1 MVAFFLQY
9 IRFQK
14 RRSPHTILAY
24 ENDLSQ
30 FSDWLQAES
39 GTSPELAGKHQIR
52 QWIMVLSE
60 QDYAAVTI
68 NRKLS
73 SLRAFYDFLRRE
85 GKIESHPMAT
95 LRSLKK
101 PKRLPVW
108 VKENSMESLF
118 SNVEFS
124 SDFSGIRDKLV
135 MELLYGTG
143 MRLSE
148 LTGLRTDSVSFS
160 DGRIL
165 VTGKRNKQRWIP
177 LHKNLMNLITEYQNI
192 LLTLPKG
199 ESGDFLILTDKGKPA
214 YPVFIERLVKKYL
227 SLVTTEKKKSPHV
240 LRHTFASHLL
250 NAGADIG
257 AIRDLLGHSSLA
269 ATQVYTH
276 NSVAKLKQAYQL
288 AHPRARSKSSNQ

>member
-24 ENDLSQ
+24 ENDLKQ
-30 FSDWLQAES
+30 FSGWLQLQGTEGAENA
-39 GTSPELAGKHQIR
+39 TKYDIR
-52 QWIMVLSE
+52 QWIMELSE
-60 QDYAAVTI
+60 EGFSPVSI

-73 SLRAFYDFLRRE
+73 CLRAFFDFLRRE
-85 GKIESHPMAT
+85 GKTDVHPMSSI
-95 LRSLKK
+95 RSLKK
-101 PKRLPVW
+101 PRRLPVW
-108 VKENSMESLF
+108 VKEKSMENLF
-118 SNVEFS
+118 DVVEFPS
-124 SDFSGIRDKLV
+124 GFSGLRDRLV
-135 MELLYGTG
+135 LELLYGTG

-148 LTGLRTDSVSFS
+148 LTGLSFDSISFS
-160 DGRIL
+160 DCRIL

-177 LHKNLMNLITEYQNI
+177 VHKNLMNLILEYQE
-192 LLTLPKG
+192 LLSTLPK
-199 ESGDFLILTDKGKPA
+199 EDSSGFLILTDKGKPA
-214 YPVFIERLVKKYL
+214 YPVFIERLVNKYL
-227 SLVTTEKKKSPHV
+227 GLVTTEKKKSPHV

-288 AHPRARSKSSNQ
+288 AHPRAKLNSST